1 MTHQRGDV
9 LLVRFP
15 FSSGAG
21 AKIRPALVVQSDHNN
36 ARLANIIVAAIT
48 TTTHRSGEATQLLIE
63 TGTPVGQQSGLL
75 HDSVVT
81 CENLATLETRL
92 VLRKVGSLPVEA
104 MRQIDDCL
112 KAALG
117 VS

>member
-15 FSSGAG
+15 FSSGAA

-48 TTTHRSGEATQLLIE
+48 TTTHRSGEATQFLVE
-63 TGTPVGQQSGLL
+63 AATPAGRQAGLL
-75 HDSVVT
+75 HDTVLT
-81 CENLATLETRL
+81 CENLATLEQRL
-92 VLRKVGSLPVEA
+92 VLRKIGSLPADA

-117 VS
+117 IA